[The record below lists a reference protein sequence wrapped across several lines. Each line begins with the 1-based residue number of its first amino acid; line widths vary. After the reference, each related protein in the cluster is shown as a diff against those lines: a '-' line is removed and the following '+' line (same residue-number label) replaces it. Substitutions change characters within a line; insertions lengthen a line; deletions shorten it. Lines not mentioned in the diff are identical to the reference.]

1 MPFRRFKLRQQ
12 LMRGVLSCLA
22 FLVILLLGASIIG
35 WQTTSDMSTDANARL
50 HQARDKFD
58 RMLDN
63 AHQAAM
69 AVKPELG
76 KSCDDVAL
84 LLRHQVATVPDVR
97 SVNLT
102 RGNRIYC
109 TSLFGNFDKDYDPSG
124 YVQGQLDL
132 APGNSLTPDRALI
145 VYRVQGEGGSVL
157 VGVDGYYLANTL
169 QLMSREVPMIL
180 QVGQRWMGTNG
191 HVSDGEPSIEGKRFD
206 IASQHY
212 AYRLNSSI
220 TPQQYWQHAWNYSNG
235 SMALYLLLALL
246 AAGVAFWALGRPV
259 SPEQELARALAKE
272 EFIPYLQ
279 PVVKAIDGG
288 YTGCEVLMRWQHPQQ
303 GMIPPDR
310 FIPMAEASGLII
322 PMTSALMRQ
331 VRERFAPK
339 AKALPVG
346 FHFGFNICA
355 RHCQDLSLVED
366 CRAFLKAFA
375 ANPVKLVLELT
386 ERELIESTPMTD
398 RLFAELHDLGVFIA
412 IDDFGTGH
420 SSLTYLQKFQVDFLK
435 IDQSFVGMIGSDA
448 LSSHIV
454 DNVIDLATRL
464 GLMLVAEGV
473 ETQLQADYLR
483 AHKVD
488 FLQGYLF
495 SRPLPMAE
503 FERLFPTLDKSGSL
517 PSEISAQ
524 QA

>member
-1 MPFRRFKLRQQ
+1 
-12 LMRGVLSCLA
+12 MRGVQSGLV
-22 FLVILLLGASIIG
+22 FLVILLLGVAIIG
-35 WQTTSDMSTDANARL
+35 WQTVSDLNADTQARL
-50 HQARDKFD
+50 HHARDMFD
-58 RMLDN
+58 RTLDN

-76 KSCDDVAL
+76 KPCDDVAL
-84 LLRHQVATVPDVR
+84 QLRHQVATVPDVR

-109 TSLFGNFDKDYDPSG
+109 TSLFGDFDQDYDPSG

-132 APGNSLTPDRALI
+132 MPGNPITPDRALI
-145 VYRVQGEGGSVL
+145 AYRMEGEGGSVL
-157 VGVDGYYLANTL
+157 VSVDGYYLANTL
-169 QLMSREVPMIL
+169 RLMSREVPMML
-180 QVGQRWMGTNG
+180 QVGQRWMSPNG
-191 HVSDGEPSIEGKRFD
+191 RVLDGEPRLDGDRFSL
-206 IASQHY
+206 ASQRY
-212 AYRLNSSI
+212 VYRLSSSI
-220 TPQQYWQHAWNYSNG
+220 TPQQYWQRAWNYSNG
-235 SMALYLLLALL
+235 SMLLFLLLALL
-246 AAGVAFWALGRPV
+246 GAGVAFWVLGRPV
-259 SPEQELARALAKE
+259 SPEQELARALDKD

-279 PVVKAIDGG
+279 PVMDGVSEQC
-288 YTGCEVLMRWQHPQQ
+288 TGCEVLMRWQHPQQ
-303 GMIPPDR
+303 GMISPDR

-339 AKALPVG
+339 AGELPVG
-346 FHFGFNICA
+346 FHFAFNICA

-366 CRAFLKAFA
+366 CRAFLKAFE
-375 ANPVKLVLELT
+375 ANPIKLVLELT
-386 ERELIESTPMTD
+386 ERDLIEPNAMTD
-398 RLFAELHDLGVFIA
+398 RLFAELHNLGVFIA

-435 IDQSFVGMIGSDA
+435 IDQSFVAMIGSDA

-473 ETQLQADYLR
+473 ETRIQADYLK
-483 AHKVD
+483 AHGVD

-495 SRPLPMAE
+495 SRPLPMVG
-503 FERLFPTLDKSGSL
+503 FEQVMTTFGKGRG
-517 PSEISAQ
+517 
-524 QA
+524 QASSM